1 MKVRCHY
8 YWDPEVVKYF
18 EKDSQI
24 RRTTAKSLFRK
35 RLHDGTIKCY
45 KFRKSHK
52 QCCSY
57 TKWKENHPAE
67 CKAII
72 EEASRKPK
80 AVYIPMNKFINVHGR
95 DVKIS
100 GGIKSVD
107 PPCLEEAMSHGT
119 HPFTCLNC
127 AKQERE
133 LKNTLQH
140 RLTGRLQG
148 HENRLGQA
156 GFNKRYAR
164 KEELEDALNKEGQ
177 IRKAAQK
184 QFRELARVQLAPK
197 DVEDCL
203 MDSCI
208 TGDEQ

>member
-1 MKVRCHY
+1 
-8 YWDPEVVKYF
+8 
-18 EKDSQI
+18 
-24 RRTTAKSLFRK
+24 
-35 RLHDGTIKCY
+35 
-45 KFRKSHK
+45 
-52 QCCSY
+52 
-57 TKWKENHPAE
+57 
-67 CKAII
+67 
-72 EEASRKPK
+72 
-80 AVYIPMNKFINVHGR
+80 MNEFINVHGR

-119 HPFTCLNC
+119 HPFTCVNC

-133 LKNTLQH
+133 LRNTLQH
-140 RLTGRLQG
+140 RLTGRFQG

-156 GFNKRYAR
+156 EFNKRCAR
-164 KEELEDALNKEGQ
+164 KEELEEALNKEGQ
-177 IRKAAQK
+177 LRKAAQK

-208 TGDEQ
+208 TGSGQKLVVDLVRLFSSGRGLKKPVQILVLKSLVSKLLRNNNHHYVSLIKNLSGVFKKKLGPTNYSLLAEVFGLAR